1 MTNIEVLRA
10 ATLNPADLIGN
21 NSIGAIE
28 VGRFADIIAV
38 KGNPITDI
46 NVLEEVVFVMKD
58 GKVYK

>member
-1 MTNIEVLRA
+1 MAVLS
-10 ATLNPADLIGN
+10 PADLIGN

-46 NVLEEVVFVMKD
+46 SVLEEVVFVMKD